1 MQLLKIRGFSEF
13 FTDSF
18 QFIKINAVHFFTNYF
33 IINGLFL
40 IFYFGFN
47 YYNSKAFDLPWY
59 FVVLGAIL
67 LIFFYIINFSFVPI
81 YMILYQEKGTQFN
94 HNDILKYMS
103 QNAGKILIFVLITLL
118 MSIPIFIAFYISA
131 ILVAITI
138 VGILFLPL
146 LFAAFFLWFQM
157 TYYEYLYSNKNY
169 FDCMGYGF
177 TLFTKK
183 FWATT
188 ASTALLYTIIMVVY
202 FLALGF
208 TGFFSSLLE
217 INFTDPESIA
227 GIETVFKS
235 PVVLIIA
242 TAVMVLY
249 ALINISQGIIYFSQ
263 KELLEGIQTKLNI
276 DDIGKNEL

>member
-40 IFYFGFN
+40 ILYFVFN
-47 YYNSKAFDLPWY
+47 YFNSNDSQLPG
-59 FVVLGAIL
+59 FLVVIGVIL

-103 QNAGKILIFVLITLL
+103 QNAGKILIFVLITLIL
-118 MSIPIFIAFYISA
+118 SIPIFIAFYISA

-146 LFAAFFLWFQM
+146 LFAAFFLWLQM

-227 GIETVFKS
+227 GIETIFKS
-235 PVVLIIA
+235 PVVLIIG
-242 TAVMVLY
+242 TAVSVLY

-276 DDIGKNEL
+276 DDIGKDEL

>member
-1 MQLLKIRGFSEF
+1 MQLLKIRNFSEF
-13 FTDSF
+13 FTDTF
-18 QFIKINAVHFFTNYF
+18 QFIKTNAVHFFTNYF

-40 IFYFGFN
+40 ILYFAYN
-47 YYNSKAFDLPWY
+47 YYNTIDSQLPGLIV
-59 FVVLGAIL
+59 FLGAII

-94 HNDILKYMS
+94 HEDILKYLI
-103 QNAGKILIFVLITLL
+103 QNAGKILIFILITIL
-118 MSIPIFIAFYISA
+118 MSIPLIIAFYISA

-157 TYYEYLYSNKNY
+157 TYYEYLYTQKNY

-177 TLFTKK
+177 TLFSKK

-202 FLALGF
+202 GLALGF
-208 TGFFSSLLE
+208 AGVFSSLFE

-227 GIETVFKS
+227 GIETIFKS
-235 PVVLIIA
+235 PIVMLIA

-263 KELLEGIQTKLNI
+263 KELLEGIQTKLSI
-276 DDIGKNEL
+276 DDIGKDEL